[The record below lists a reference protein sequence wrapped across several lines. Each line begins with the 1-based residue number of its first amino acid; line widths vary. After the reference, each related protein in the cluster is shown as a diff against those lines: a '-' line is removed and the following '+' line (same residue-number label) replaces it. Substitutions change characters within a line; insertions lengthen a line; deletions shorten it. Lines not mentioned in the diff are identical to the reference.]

1 MDFPGRDQ
9 LFAFAT
15 PAEFASFFPEYADTA
30 DEITSDKLIELSG
43 GCGYA
48 CILGIGILNFATNL
62 TFLLGDAK
70 RRGISIS
77 PCLFS
82 ASAAHIPAA
91 GSKFADVVRVDTE
104 LLAIWGI
111 RHVTAILSVPGSV
124 RADGATGE
132 SPVPHLQKLEVYAC
146 CRTVNCCTGTEYLAL
161 RPFRMFDADIE
172 KYGRRCLLCRLHALW
187 RSGLPNPRRKQ
198 HRYQPR
204 HVYPG
209 RFPKPSAALRKCV
222 GAGQS

>member
-77 PCLFS
+77 AVFILGVCGAYPGRGIDVL
-82 ASAAHIPAA
+82 
-91 GSKFADVVRVDTE
+91 DVVRVDAE
-104 LLAIWGI
+104 
-111 RHVTAILSVPGSV
+111 SVGDMGYQDRDGSFYPFPSSV
-124 RADGATGE
+124 RATAPE
-132 SPVPHLQKLEVYAC
+132 HAPAHLQKLKSVVGL
-146 CRTVNCCTGTEYLAL
+146 TVNRCTGTEELGL
-161 RPFRMFDADIE
+161 SRSRMFDADIE
-172 KYGRRCLLCRLHALW
+172 NMEGAAGISACMACRVPVFEIRAVSNMATTRDRESWKFNEAL
-187 RSGLPNPRRKQ
+187 S
-198 HRYQPR
+198 
-204 HVYPG
+204 
-209 RFPKPSAALRKCV
+209 ALRQAV
-222 GAGQS
+222 FGIDP